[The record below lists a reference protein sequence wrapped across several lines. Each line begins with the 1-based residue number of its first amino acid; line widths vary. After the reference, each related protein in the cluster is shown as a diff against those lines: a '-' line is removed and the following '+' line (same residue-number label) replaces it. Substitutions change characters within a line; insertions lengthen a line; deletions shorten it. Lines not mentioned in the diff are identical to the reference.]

1 MVKETL
7 NVLIQLAASDNQVA
21 DKEAKLIQ
29 MIGQS
34 NGMNKEEIEHMLKNP
49 DKPIGDLSLLTDEQK
64 FEHLYHV
71 VQLMKVDGQVF
82 KSEIVFCEDIAQRLG
97 YKKGVIAE
105 LSSKIFSDPSITS
118 DREHLKSK
126 VQKYLK

>member
-34 NGMNKEEIEHMLKNP
+34 NGMGKEEIDQMLKNP
-49 DKPIGDLSLLTDEQK
+49 GHPIGDLSLLTDDQK

-97 YKKGVIAE
+97 YKKAVIGE
-105 LSSKIFSDPSITS
+105 LSSKIFSDPSITA
-118 DREHLKSK
+118 DREHLKGK